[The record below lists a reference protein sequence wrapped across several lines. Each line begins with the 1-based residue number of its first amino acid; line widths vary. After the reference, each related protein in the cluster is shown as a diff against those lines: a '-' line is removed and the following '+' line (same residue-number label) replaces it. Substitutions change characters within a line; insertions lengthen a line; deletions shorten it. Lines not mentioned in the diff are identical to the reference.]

1 MRFRTHTLPLAAFP
15 AYPTLRRKSSVAST
29 KARCALSI
37 ILLIACA
44 ALSPRQAAAQA
55 KDATAHMEKLGDG
68 VYAILHDHAT
78 LDWPSETMQWPHS
91 NVGVIV
97 GDDGVLV
104 VDSDYLPSRARA
116 DIALI
121 RTITDKPVKYLVN
134 THWHGDHTH
143 GNGVYRAMF
152 PNITIVGS
160 RANRAFIALNQR
172 RYARQ
177 LAAPTSAQHKTLA
190 VLEPILASGRDTS
203 GRMLTTEERKRLGVI
218 VDQLHNEIVE
228 IAKVEVAPPTLLFDD
243 DFDVYLGKRH
253 VLLHNWGRAN
263 SPSDVTAYVPDAKV
277 LFTGD
282 IMVYPVPFT
291 GASYPTLWIG
301 VLDRL
306 EQIPVTSMVPGHGAV
321 QHDHAYTRQLRKL
334 METATWRMDS
344 MFQSGIPRDSAQK
357 VLNLED
363 LRGLF
368 VHGDNAEAA
377 VLWDDMIKGQLP
389 ERVGKCVAGFDC

>member
-1 MRFRTHTLPLAAFP
+1 MKHRRRPIVCVTFATL
-15 AYPTLRRKSSVAST
+15 
-29 KARCALSI
+29 ALLPSR
-37 ILLIACA
+37 AV
-44 ALSPRQAAAQA
+44 AQA
-55 KDATAHMEKLGDG
+55 KDATARMETLGEG

-121 RTITDKPVKYLVN
+121 RTITNKPVKYLVN

-152 PNITIVGS
+152 PNLTIVGA
-160 RANRAFIALNQR
+160 RANRAFIAVNQA
-172 RYARQ
+172 RYPKQVASQ
-177 LAAPTSAQHKTLA
+177 TSAQHKTLR

-203 GRMLTTEERKRLGVI
+203 GRMLTSDERKRLGAI
-218 VDQLHNEIVE
+218 VDQLHDEIVE
-228 IAKVEVAPPTLLFDD
+228 LATVEVAPPTLLFDGELD
-243 DFDVYLGKRH
+243 LYLGKRH
-253 VLLHNWGRAN
+253 VVLHNWGRGN
-263 SPSDVTAYVPDAKV
+263 SPADVTAYVPDAQV

-291 GASYPTLWIG
+291 GASYPTLWID
-301 VLDRL
+301 VLSGIER
-306 EQIPVTSMVPGHGAV
+306 IPVKLMVPGHGAV
-321 QHDHAYTRQLRKL
+321 QHDHAYTRRLRLL
-334 METATWRMDS
+334 MESATWRMDS

-357 VLNLED
+357 ILNLDD
-363 LRGLF
+363 LRPQF
-368 VHGDNAEAA
+368 VHDGDREAA
-377 VLWDDMIKGQLP
+377 ALWEDMIKGQLP
-389 ERVGKCVAGFDC
+389 ERVGQCVVGFDC

>member
-1 MRFRTHTLPLAAFP
+1 MRLRCRTTL
-15 AYPTLRRKSSVAST
+15 SVALS
-29 KARCALSI
+29 ALT
-37 ILLIACA
+37 LA
-44 ALSPRQAAAQA
+44 PTRAAAQA
-55 KDATAHMEKLGDG
+55 RDATARMEKLGDG

-78 LDWPSETMQWPHS
+78 LDWPSETMQWPHG

-121 RTITDKPVKYLVN
+121 RTVTEKPVKYLVN

-143 GNGVYRAMF
+143 GNAVYRTAF
-152 PNITIVGS
+152 PNLTIVGA
-160 RANRAFIALNQR
+160 RANRAFIAVNQE
-172 RYARQ
+172 RYPKQ
-177 LAAPTSAQHKTLA
+177 LARPTSAQHRTLA

-203 GRMLTTEERKRLGVI
+203 GRLLTPDERKRLAAI
-218 VDQLHNEIVE
+218 VDQLHTEIVE

-243 DFDVYLGKRH
+243 DLDLYLGKRH
-253 VLLHNWGRAN
+253 IVLHDWGRGN
-263 SPSDVTAYVPDAKV
+263 SPADVTAYVPDALV

-291 GASYPTLWIG
+291 GASYPTLWTEVMKRI
-301 VLDRL
+301 
-306 EQIPVTSMVPGHGAV
+306 EQIPVKSIVPGHGAV
-321 QHDHAYTRQLRKL
+321 QHDHGYTRRLRTL

-357 VLNLED
+357 ILNLED
-363 LRGLF
+363 LRASF
-368 VHGDNAEAA
+368 VRRGDAEAA
-377 VLWDDMIKGQLP
+377 ALWEDMIKGQLP
-389 ERVGKCVAGFDC
+389 ERVGQCVAGFDC

>member
-1 MRFRTHTLPLAAFP
+1 M
-15 AYPTLRRKSSVAST
+15 V
-29 KARCALSI
+29 
-37 ILLIACA
+37 LIAWA
-44 ALSPRQAAAQA
+44 ASAPQRSAAQV
-55 KDATAHMEKLGDG
+55 KDATARMEKLGDG

-121 RTITDKPVKYLVN
+121 RTVTDKPVKYLVN

-152 PNITIVGS
+152 PNLTIVGA
-160 RANRAFIALNQR
+160 RANRAFIAVNQA
-172 RYARQ
+172 RYPKQ
-177 LAAPTSAQHKTLA
+177 LARPTSAQHQTLA

-203 GRMLTTEERKRLGVI
+203 GRMLTAEERKRLGRI
-218 VDQLHNEIVE
+218 VDQLHNELVE
-228 IAKVEVAPPTLLFDD
+228 MPKVEVAPPTMLFDD
-243 DFDVYLGKRH
+243 DLDLYLGRRH
-253 VLLHNWGRAN
+253 IVLHNWGRAN
-263 SPSDVTAYVPDAKV
+263 SPADVTAYVPDAQV

-291 GASYPTLWIG
+291 GASYPTLWID
-301 VLDRL
+301 VLKHI
-306 EQIPVTSMVPGHGAV
+306 EQVPVSSMVPGHGAV
-321 QHDHAYTRQLRKL
+321 QHDHSYTRQLRKL

-344 MFQSGIPRDSAQK
+344 MFQSGLPRDSAQK

-363 LRGLF
+363 LRELF
-368 VHGDNAEAA
+368 VRGNDAEAA

-389 ERVGKCVAGFDC
+389 ERVGRCVVGYDC

>member
-1 MRFRTHTLPLAAFP
+1 VSAPAEGVRTLF
-15 AYPTLRRKSSVAST
+15 VVMV
-29 KARCALSI
+29 
-37 ILLIACA
+37 LIAWA
-44 ALSPRQAAAQA
+44 AITPQRSTAQA
-55 KDATAHMEKLGDG
+55 KDATARMEKLGDG

-121 RTITDKPVKYLVN
+121 RSVTDKPVKYLVN

-143 GNGVYRAMF
+143 GNGVYRAIF
-152 PNITIVGS
+152 PNLTIVGA
-160 RANRAFIALNQR
+160 RANRAFIAVNQA
-172 RYARQ
+172 RYPKQ
-177 LAAPTSAQHKTLA
+177 LARPMSAQHQTLS

-203 GRMLTTEERKRLGVI
+203 GRTLTAAERKRLGVI
-218 VDQLHNEIVE
+218 VDQLRNELVE
-228 IAKVEVAPPTLLFDD
+228 MAKVEVAPPTMLFDD
-243 DFDVYLGKRH
+243 DLDLYLGKRH
-253 VLLHNWGRAN
+253 IVLHNWGRAN
-263 SPSDVTAYVPDAKV
+263 SPADVTAYVPDAQV

-291 GASYPTLWIG
+291 GASYPTLWID
-301 VLDRL
+301 VLKNI
-306 EQIPVTSMVPGHGAV
+306 EMIPVKSMVPGHGAV
-321 QHDHAYTRQLRKL
+321 QHDHAYTRQLRTL

-344 MFQSGIPRDSAQK
+344 MFQVGLPRDSAQK

-363 LRGLF
+363 QRGLF
-368 VHGDNAEAA
+368 VRGNDAEAA
-377 VLWDDMIKGQLP
+377 ALWEDMIKGQLP
-389 ERVGKCVAGFDC
+389 ERAGRCVVGYDC

>member
-1 MRFRTHTLPLAAFP
+1 MRCRSRTGPSVSLSSAAAGVLAE
-15 AYPTLRRKSSVAST
+15 
-29 KARCALSI
+29 KARTLVAI
-37 ILLIACA
+37 IVLIVWAT
-44 ALSPRQAAAQA
+44 LVPRRADAQA
-55 KDATAHMEKLGDG
+55 KDATARMEKLGDG

-121 RTITDKPVKYLVN
+121 RTVTDKPVKYLVN

-152 PNITIVGS
+152 PNLMIVGA
-160 RANRAFIALNQR
+160 RANRVFIAVNQG
-172 RYARQ
+172 RYPKQ
-177 LAAPTSAQHKTLA
+177 LASPTSPQHKTLA

-203 GRMLTTEERKRLGVI
+203 GRMLTPNERQRLGAI

-228 IAKVEVAPPTLLFDD
+228 IAKVEVAPPTMLFDND
-243 DFDVYLGKRH
+243 LDLYLGKRH
-253 VLLHNWGRAN
+253 VVLHNWGRAN
-263 SPSDVTAYVPDAKV
+263 SPADVTAYVPDAQV

-291 GASYPTLWIG
+291 GASYPTLWIN
-301 VLDRL
+301 VLDGIER
-306 EQIPVTSMVPGHGAV
+306 IPVKSMVLGHGAV
-321 QHDHAYTRQLRKL
+321 QHDHAYTRQLRTL

-344 MFQSGIPRDSAQK
+344 MFQAGVPRDSAQK
-357 VLNLED
+357 MLNLQD
-363 LRGLF
+363 LRGTF
-368 VHGDNAEAA
+368 VRGNDAEAA
-377 VLWDDMIKGQLP
+377 ALWEDMIKGQLP
-389 ERVGKCVAGFDC
+389 ERVGKCVVGFDC

>member
-1 MRFRTHTLPLAAFP
+1 M
-15 AYPTLRRKSSVAST
+15 TLRCHT
-29 KARCALSI
+29 MLFLALP
-37 ILLIACA
+37 
-44 ALSPRQAAAQA
+44 ALVLAPPHAAAQA
-55 KDATAHMEKLGDG
+55 SDATARMEKLGDG

-121 RTITDKPVKYLVN
+121 RTVTDKPVKYLVN

-143 GNGVYRAMF
+143 GNGVYRAKF
-152 PNITIVGS
+152 PNLTIVGA
-160 RANRAFIALNQR
+160 RANRVFIAVNQA
-172 RYARQ
+172 RYPKQ
-177 LAAPTSAQHKTLA
+177 LARPTSAQHKTLA

-203 GRMLTTEERKRLGVI
+203 GRMLTAGERKRLGAI

-228 IAKVEVAPPTLLFDD
+228 IAKVEVAPPTVLFDGD
-243 DFDVYLGKRH
+243 LELYLGKRH
-253 VLLHNWGRAN
+253 IVLHDWGRGN
-263 SPSDVTAYVPDAKV
+263 SPADVTAYVPDAEV

-291 GASYPTLWIG
+291 GASYPTLWID
-301 VLDRL
+301 VLKRI
-306 EQIPVTSMVPGHGAV
+306 EQIPVRSIVPGHGAV
-321 QHDHAYTRQLRKL
+321 QHDHAYTRQLRTL
-334 METATWRMDS
+334 METATSRMDS

-357 VLNLED
+357 ILNLED
-363 LRGLF
+363 LRESF
-368 VHGDNAEAA
+368 VHGSDAEAA
-377 VLWDDMIKGQLP
+377 ALWEDMIKGQLP
-389 ERVGKCVAGFDC
+389 ERVARCVVGYDC